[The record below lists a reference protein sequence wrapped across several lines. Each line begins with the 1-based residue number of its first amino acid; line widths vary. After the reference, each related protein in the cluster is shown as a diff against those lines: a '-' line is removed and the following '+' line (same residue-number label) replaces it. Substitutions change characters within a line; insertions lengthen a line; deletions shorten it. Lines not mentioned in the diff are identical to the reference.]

1 MTDTQDW
8 TETISECQKL
18 IISWYHPRACDIA
31 SGRRPFPVHIDIEL
45 KNGQQ
50 VTGYVYPE
58 LQGEY
63 SDEDWA
69 AMRRAHVGNTSMRD
83 IR

>member
-1 MTDTQDW
+1 MTDIQDW
-8 TETISECQKL
+8 TENISECKKL

-69 AMRRAHVGNTSMRD
+69 AMRRAHVVNTSMRD